1 MKLNLENNLKDFD
14 TYIDEPFII
23 FEKRNFLDI
32 PTYNDLVDEIYGLS
46 DFEFVFSG
54 KGEKLKSSI
63 NGDNV
68 NKLSDGVFKEFCKS
82 CISNSFFK
90 WFEKTHLPYFQLDKK
105 RYLYTKHPR
114 SFIIKSLNKIINIF
128 KIPLCFF
135 YTEVEY
141 SSIKK
146 DSFIPPHT
154 DSYQKRLSFVYYLPS
169 KNINLT
175 ENMQQSLGTVFGS
188 QNYLQKIP

>member
-32 PTYNDLVDEIYGLS
+32 STYNDLVDEIYGLS

-114 SFIIKSLNKIINIF
+114 SFIIKSLN
-128 KIPLCFF
+128 
-135 YTEVEY
+135 T
-141 SSIKK
+141 
-146 DSFIPPHT
+146 
-154 DSYQKRLSFVYYLPS
+154 LSL
-169 KNINLT
+169 N
-175 ENMQQSLGTVFGS
+175 
-188 QNYLQKIP
+188 